1 MANSANDNLNFK
13 ITQGDTF
20 DLEITYEDLNGVPIN
35 LTGYTFTLEV
45 RDKPGG
51 SILCASCTLGDGIT
65 VSSPTTGFI
74 GISISS
80 AKTKKFNL
88 PKSAYQIQ
96 AILGNSKTTLAQ
108 GWFEVNAGVIN

>member
-1 MANSANDNLNFK
+1 MASNANDNLNFK

-20 DLEITYEDLNGVPIN
+20 DLEITYEDVNGAPIN
-35 LTGYTFTLEV
+35 LTNYTFVMEI

-51 SILCASCTLGDGIT
+51 SILCATCSLGDGIT
-65 VSSPTTGFI
+65 VSAPATGFI
-74 GISISS
+74 GISVSS
-80 AKTKKFNL
+80 EKTKKFNL

>member
-1 MANSANDNLNFK
+1 MANANENINFK

-20 DLEITYEDLNGVPIN
+20 QLEITYEDINNVPIN
-35 LTGYTFTLEV
+35 LTGYTFVLEV

-51 SILCASCTLGDGIT
+51 SILCATCSLGDGIA
-65 VSSPTTGFI
+65 VSAPTTGFI
-74 GISISS
+74 TVTISS
-80 AKTKKFNL
+80 EKTKNFNL
-88 PKSAYQIQ
+88 PKSAYQLQ